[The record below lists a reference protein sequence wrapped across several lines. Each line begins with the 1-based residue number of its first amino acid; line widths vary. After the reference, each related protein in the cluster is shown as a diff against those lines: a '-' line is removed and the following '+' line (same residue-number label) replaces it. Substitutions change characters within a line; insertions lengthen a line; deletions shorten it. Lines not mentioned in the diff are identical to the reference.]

1 MAPEQHM
8 TYEEFVFEDYRYDPV
23 RSALSLYYGFRD
35 GPRFEE
41 ELIFDFVP
49 RQLSPAASE
58 VLDRIFR
65 LILLLSGVSYYKA
78 FIPTVLTCRAFA
90 LDERTAEFLQKF
102 YEKGLAEFAF
112 RNGISLHGHFR
123 FESSSVSLA
132 TPITV
137 ELPRRTCVPVGGDKD
152 SIVTIECLRQSGE
165 PLVLFSLGDAEP
177 IAACIA
183 AAKLPFIRVYR
194 RLDGGLLKLNET
206 GALNGHVPI
215 TGILSAIALA
225 CAVMSGCNAVA
236 MSNEHSASAAN
247 LSLDGVEINH
257 QYSKSFEFEQ
267 DFAEYVEGFISPNI
281 RYFSLLRPLSE
292 IEIARRFA
300 KYPAYFGIF
309 RSCNTA
315 FRQEREA
322 RGRHWCCDC
331 PKCRFV
337 FLALSP
343 FVAKPDLIE
352 IFGCNLLDDESQR
365 DGFAELCG
373 LRANKPFECVGETS
387 ESAGVMSHLAHHPD
401 WRDDRVVRRLN
412 EEFSSLR
419 HRDPA
424 EYRALFEVRHP
435 HRVPASYLA
444 MLDACG

>member
-1 MAPEQHM
+1 M
-8 TYEEFVFEDYRYDPV
+8 TYREFVFEDYRYDWA
-23 RSALSLYYGFRD
+23 RSTLSLCYSYLD

-49 RQLSPAASE
+49 QQLTPAARE

-78 FIPTVLTCRAFA
+78 FIPKVLICRAFEI
-90 LDERTAEFLQKF
+90 DERTAEFLQKF

-112 RNGISLHGHFR
+112 RNSVSLNGHFR
-123 FESSSVSLA
+123 FQSSSA
-132 TPITV
+132 PAAEPIT
-137 ELPRRTCVPVGGDKD
+137 LDLSRRICVPVGGGKD
-152 SIVTIECLRQSGE
+152 SIVTIECLRQGGE
-165 PLVLFSLGDAEP
+165 PLMLFSLGDAEP

-183 AAKLPFIRVYR
+183 AANLPFIRVHR
-194 RLDGGLLKLNET
+194 RLDAGLVHLNEA
-206 GALNGHVPI
+206 GALNGHIPI

-225 CAVMSGCNAVA
+225 SAVLSGCNVVA
-236 MSNEHSASAAN
+236 MSNEHSASAPN
-247 LSLDGVEINH
+247 LRLDGAEINH
-257 QYSKSFEFEQ
+257 QYSKSLEFEQ
-267 DFAEYVEGFISPNI
+267 DLARYVERFISPSI
-281 RYFSLLRPLSE
+281 SYFSLLRPLSE

-300 KYPAYFGIF
+300 KHREYFGVF

-315 FRQEREA
+315 FRQAREA
-322 RGRHWCCDC
+322 RGRHWCCNC

-352 IFGCNLLDDESQR
+352 IFGCNLLDDEAQQ

-387 ESAGVMSHLAHHPD
+387 ESAGVMSYLADHPD

-412 EEFSSLR
+412 EAFPSLR
-419 HRDPA
+419 HRGTA
-424 EYRALFEVRHP
+424 EFRALLEVRHP
-435 HRVPASYLA
+435 HRVPAPYLA
-444 MLDACG
+444 MLDACR

>member
-1 MAPEQHM
+1 M
-8 TYEEFVFEDYRYDPV
+8 YKEFVFEDYRYEPA
-23 RSALSLYYGFRD
+23 RSTLSLCYSYPG

-41 ELIFDFVP
+41 QLIFDFVP
-49 RQLSPAASE
+49 QQLSPAAAE

-78 FIPTVLTCRAFA
+78 FVPKVLTCAAFE
-90 LDERTAEFLQKF
+90 LDETTAEFLQKF

-112 RNGISLHGHFR
+112 RNGVSLHGHFR
-123 FESSSVSLA
+123 FQTSSVPAASAIDL
-132 TPITV
+132 
-137 ELPRRTCVPVGGDKD
+137 ELPRRTCVPVGGGKD
-152 SIVTIECLRQSGE
+152 SIVTIECLRQGGE

-183 AAKLPFIRVYR
+183 AAKLPFIRVHR
-194 RLDGGLLKLNET
+194 RLDGGLSKLNEA

-225 CAVMSGCNAVA
+225 SALLSGCNAVA
-236 MSNEHSASAAN
+236 MSNEHSASAPN
-247 LSLDGVEINH
+247 LSLNGVEINH
-257 QYSKSFEFEQ
+257 QYSKSLEFER
-267 DFAEYVEGFISPNI
+267 DFARYVERFISPSI
-281 RYFSLLRPLSE
+281 SYFSLLRPLSE

-300 KYPAYFGIF
+300 KHREYLGIF

-315 FRQEREA
+315 FRQVREA
-322 RGRHWCCDC
+322 RGRRWCCNC

-343 FVAKPDLIE
+343 FVAKPDLVE
-352 IFGCNLLDDESQR
+352 IFGCNLLDDETQH

-373 LRANKPFECVGETS
+373 LHANKPFECVGETF
-387 ESAGVMSHLAHHPD
+387 ESAGVMSYLAGHPG
-401 WRDDRVVRRLN
+401 WRDDKVVSRLN
-412 EEFSSLR
+412 EEFPSVEENR
-419 HRDPA
+419 PA
-424 EYRALFEVRHP
+424 ALRALLEVRHP
-435 HRVPASYLA
+435 HRVPARYLA

>member
-1 MAPEQHM
+1 MSYKRGMA
-8 TYEEFVFEDYRYDPV
+8 YKEFVFEDYRYDPA
-23 RSALSLYYGFRD
+23 RSTLSLCYSYNG

-41 ELIFDFVP
+41 QLIFDFVP
-49 RQLSPAASE
+49 QQPSPAARE

-78 FIPTVLTCRAFA
+78 FIPKILTCRAFE

-112 RNGISLHGHFR
+112 RNGVSLRGHFR
-123 FESSSVSLA
+123 FQSSSA
-132 TPITV
+132 APAAPITV
-137 ELPRRTCVPVGGDKD
+137 DLPGRMCVPVGGGKD
-152 SIVTIECLRQSGE
+152 SIVTIECLRRGGE
-165 PLVLFSLGDAEP
+165 PLMLFSLGDAEP

-183 AAKLPFIRVYR
+183 AAKLPYIRVHR
-194 RLDGGLLKLNET
+194 RLDPGLLKLNEA

-215 TGILSAIALA
+215 TGILSAIVLA
-225 CAVMSGCNAVA
+225 SAVMSGCNAVA
-236 MSNEHSASAAN
+236 MSNEHSASAPN
-247 LSLDGVEINH
+247 LSVDGVEVNH
-257 QYSKSFEFEQ
+257 QYSKSLEFER
-267 DFAEYVEGFISPNI
+267 DLARHVECFISPSI
-281 RYFSLLRPLSE
+281 SYFSLLRPLSE
-292 IEIARRFA
+292 IEIARRFSSC
-300 KYPAYFGIF
+300 PAYFGVF

-315 FRQEREA
+315 FRQAREA
-322 RGRHWCCDC
+322 RGRHWCSDC

-352 IFGCNLLDDESQR
+352 IFGCNLLDDEAQR

-373 LRANKPFECVGETS
+373 LRAIKPFECVGETS
-387 ESAGVMSHLAHHPD
+387 ESAGVMSHLAGHSD

-412 EEFSSLR
+412 EEFPSLSDSS
-419 HRDPA
+419 PA
-424 EYRALFEVRHP
+424 EFRALFEVRHP
-435 HRVPASYLA
+435 HRVPARYLA

>member
-1 MAPEQHM
+1 MA
-8 TYEEFVFEDYRYDPV
+8 YKEFVFDGYRYDPA
-23 RSALSLYYGFRD
+23 RSTLSLCYSYNG

-41 ELIFDFVP
+41 QLIFDFAP
-49 RQLSPAASE
+49 QQLSSAARE

-65 LILLLSGVSYYKA
+65 LILLLAGVSYYKA
-78 FIPTVLTCRAFA
+78 FIPKILTCRAFE
-90 LDERTAEFLQKF
+90 LDERTAEFLEKF

-112 RNGISLHGHFR
+112 RNGVSLHGHFC
-123 FESSSVSLA
+123 FQSTSAPAAL
-132 TPITV
+132 PITV
-137 ELPRRTCVPVGGDKD
+137 DLPSRTCVPVGGGKD
-152 SIVTIECLRQSGE
+152 SIVTIECLRQRSE

-183 AAKLPFIRVYR
+183 ATKLPFIRVRR
-194 RLDGGLLKLNET
+194 RLDAGLLMLNEA

-225 CAVMSGCNAVA
+225 SAVLSGCNAVA

-247 LSLDGVEINH
+247 LSLDGIEINH
-257 QYSKSFEFEQ
+257 QYSKSLEFEQ
-267 DFAEYVEGFISPNI
+267 DFAAYVERSISPSI
-281 RYFSLLRPLSE
+281 SYFSLLRPLSE
-292 IEIARRFA
+292 IEIARRFSN
-300 KYPAYFGIF
+300 YPAYFGIF

-315 FRQEREA
+315 FRQAREA
-322 RGRHWCCDC
+322 RGSCWCCDC

-352 IFGCNLLDDESQR
+352 IFGGNLLDDETQR

-373 LRANKPFECVGETS
+373 LRANKPFECVGEIS
-387 ESAGVMSHLAHHPD
+387 ESAGVMSHLAGHPD

-412 EEFSSLR
+412 EEFPSLG
-419 HRDPA
+419 DGGSA
-424 EYRALFEVRHP
+424 EFRTLLEVRHP
-435 HRVPASYLA
+435 HRVPTPYLA
-444 MLDACG
+444 LLDACG

>member
-1 MAPEQHM
+1 MV
-8 TYEEFVFEDYRYDPV
+8 YNEFVFEDYRYDPA
-23 RSALSLYYGFRD
+23 RSTLSLCYSYDG

-41 ELIFDFVP
+41 QLIFDFVP
-49 RQLSPAASE
+49 QQLSPAAAE

-65 LILLLSGVSYYKA
+65 LILLLAGVSYFKA
-78 FIPTVLTCRAFA
+78 FIPKVLRCRSFEI
-90 LDERTAEFLQKF
+90 DDRTAEFLQKF

-112 RNGISLHGHFR
+112 RNGVSLHGHFG
-123 FESSSVSLA
+123 FQSSSA
-132 TPITV
+132 PAAAPIAV
-137 ELPRRTCVPVGGDKD
+137 DFPRRICVPVGGGKD
-152 SIVTIECLRQSGE
+152 SIVTIECLKQAGE
-165 PLVLFSLGDAEP
+165 PVMLFSLGDAEP

-183 AAKLPFIRVYR
+183 AAKLPFIRVHR
-194 RLDGGLLKLNET
+194 RLDAGLLKLNEA

-225 CAVMSGCNAVA
+225 GAVMSGCDAVA

-247 LSLDGVEINH
+247 LSLDGVEVNH
-257 QYSKSFEFEQ
+257 QYSKSFEFER
-267 DFAEYVEGFISPNI
+267 DLVRYVERYISPSI
-281 RYFSLLRPLSE
+281 SYFSFLRPLSE

-300 KYPAYFGIF
+300 KHREYFGVF

-315 FRQEREA
+315 FRQAREA
-322 RGRHWCCDC
+322 RGRHWCCNC

-352 IFGCNLLDDESQR
+352 IFGCNLLDDETQR

-373 LRANKPFECVGETS
+373 LRANKPFECVGETF
-387 ESAGVMSHLAHHPD
+387 ESAGVMSYLADHPD
-401 WRDDRVVRRLN
+401 WRDDGVVRRLN
-412 EEFSSLR
+412 EEFPSLG
-419 HRDPA
+419 DSGSA
-424 EYRALFEVRHP
+424 EFRALFELRHP
-435 HRVPASYLA
+435 HWVPARYLA